1 MIFHDVDYE
10 FFNFLFY
17 FQISM
22 TSTCS
27 SVKIPGGPG
36 SVLAGALMASSCSNM
51 TPKELSDYDDIG
63 TAVIADPYL
72 GFGTH
77 KMNLRFR
84 SPRQVHQNYFKSVV
98 TNFLKHQDYEK
109 VYTQLLGSEWFV
121 SMTRRRSKI
130 WQKGLKEHVSSVL
143 YFQWPWFAFLTPK
156 VRKITVTYD
165 QKKSFPPHRVK
176 NETVLNDII

>member
-1 MIFHDVDYE
+1 MISTFWA
-10 FFNFLFY
+10 FSTFSNFSLFY

-143 YFQWPWFAFLTPK
+143 YFQLA
-156 VRKITVTYD
+156 
-165 QKKSFPPHRVK
+165 
-176 NETVLNDII
+176 

>member
-1 MIFHDVDYE
+1 
-10 FFNFLFY
+10 
-17 FQISM
+17 M

-130 WQKGLKEHVSSVL
+130 WQKGLKEHVSSV
-143 YFQWPWFAFLTPK
+143 FCS
-156 VRKITVTYD
+156 
-165 QKKSFPPHRVK
+165 KSLCIVVVLVMRWASLFVHPTIFTFEPP
-176 NETVLNDII
+176 

>member
-1 MIFHDVDYE
+1 MQLCIFNI
-10 FFNFLFY
+10 FF

-109 VYTQLLGSEWFV
+109 VYTQLLGSDWFV

-130 WQKGLKEHVSSVL
+130 WQKGLKEHVSSDCIFNWL
-143 YFQWPWFAFLTPK
+143 DLPF
-156 VRKITVTYD
+156 
-165 QKKSFPPHRVK
+165 
-176 NETVLNDII
+176 